1 VPSLPRGAAH
11 EKRKAGFG
19 GWPDRGSVPVHRQ
32 QRTADGDGILGKKL
46 GSFVFGAIA
55 FALLMVPAPLGAS
68 DRHEAGTQLSLQS
81 GPAANTGPRASRA
94 RPGTQAAPL
103 GAVRYFVEFR
113 SRTGFYGH
121 TYVVYGQLDS
131 RGKRTDVHYAG
142 LYPEGGPVG
151 FMLGHVLPVPAT
163 VDAVED
169 DLTDPVTEAY
179 LRMVTPEE
187 FAKITAVIERL
198 RANTQLWNALLN
210 NCNDFAA
217 ELAQQLGLRTPS
229 TLLIPELFISE
240 LREMNG
246 S

>member
-1 VPSLPRGAAH
+1 VPAR
-11 EKRKAGFG
+11 RRDC
-19 GWPDRGSVPVHRQ
+19 DR
-32 QRTADGDGILGKKL
+32 DGDGILGKKL
-46 GSFVFGAIA
+46 GLLVFGVV
-55 FALLMVPAPLGAS
+55 ALVLVMGPAPLGAS
-68 DRHEAGTQLSLQS
+68 DRQAARAQPSLQFL
-81 GPAANTGPRASRA
+81 PAAQAGPRAGRPA
-94 RPGTQAAPL
+94 RGPQSAPL
-103 GAVRYFVEFR
+103 NAARYFIEFR

-121 TYVVYGQLDS
+121 TYVVYGQVDS

-169 DLTDPVTEAY
+169 DLTDPVTETY
-179 LRMVTPEE
+179 LRMVTAEE
-187 FAKITAVIERL
+187 FAKITAAIDRL
-198 RANTQLWNALLN
+198 RANTQLWSALLN

-217 ELAQQLGLRTPS
+217 ELAQELGLRTPS
-229 TLLIPELFISE
+229 TLLIPELFVSG

>member
-1 VPSLPRGAAH
+1 V
-11 EKRKAGFG
+11 
-19 GWPDRGSVPVHRQ
+19 
-32 QRTADGDGILGKKL
+32 DGNGILGNKL
-46 GSFVFGAIA
+46 GSLVFAAIA
-55 FALLMVPAPLGAS
+55 LALLLVPAPLGAS
-68 DRHEAGTQLSLQS
+68 ERHEAGAQLSLQS
-81 GPAANTGPRASRA
+81 GPAVWSGGRARS

-121 TYVVYGQLDS
+121 TYVVYGRLDG
-131 RGKRTDVHYAG
+131 RGKRADLHYAG

-163 VDAVED
+163 LDAVED
-169 DLTDPVTEAY
+169 DLTDPVTESY
-179 LRMVTPEE
+179 LRIVTAEE
-187 FAKITAVIERL
+187 FAKIVAAIDRL
-198 RANTQLWNALLN
+198 RVNTQLWNALLN

-217 ELAQQLGLRTPS
+217 ELAQELGLRTPS
-229 TLLIPELFISE
+229 TLLIPELFVSG

>member
-1 VPSLPRGAAH
+1 MPARRH
-11 EKRKAGFG
+11 
-19 GWPDRGSVPVHRQ
+19 H
-32 QRTADGDGILGKKL
+32 RTADGDGILGKKL
-46 GSFVFGAIA
+46 GSLVFGALA

-68 DRHEAGTQLSLQS
+68 DRHEAGAQLSLQS
-81 GPAANTGPRASRA
+81 GPAANTGPRAPQA
-94 RPGTQAAPL
+94 RPETPAARPD
-103 GAVRYFVEFR
+103 AVRYFVEFR

-121 TYVVYGQLDS
+121 TYVVYGQIDG
-131 RGKRTDVHYAG
+131 RGKRTDVRYAG

-169 DLTDPVTEAY
+169 DLIDPVTEAY
-179 LRMVTPEE
+179 LRIVTAEE
-187 FAKITAVIERL
+187 FAKITKVIDRL

-217 ELAQQLGLRTPS
+217 ELAQKLGLRTPS
-229 TLLIPELFISE
+229 TLLIPELFVSE

>member
-1 VPSLPRGAAH
+1 MPDSAVGWTHTAAGQP
-11 EKRKAGFG
+11 AS
-19 GWPDRGSVPVHRQ
+19 P
-32 QRTADGDGILGKKL
+32 TADGDGLLGKKL

-55 FALLMVPAPLGAS
+55 SALVVPAPLGAS
-68 DRHEAGTQLSLQS
+68 DRHEARAQLSLQS
-81 GPAANTGPRASRA
+81 GPAANTGPRASQT
-94 RPGTQAAPL
+94 RPETQAAPL
-103 GAVRYFVEFR
+103 NAVRYFVEFR

-121 TYVVYGQLDS
+121 TYVVYGQLDG

-179 LRMVTPEE
+179 LRIVTAEE
-187 FAKITAVIERL
+187 FAKITAAIGRL

-217 ELAQQLGLRTPS
+217 ELAQELRLRTPS
-229 TLLIPELFISE
+229 TLLIPELFVSG

>member
-1 VPSLPRGAAH
+1 LDRKLAAL
-11 EKRKAGFG
+11 
-19 GWPDRGSVPVHRQ
+19 
-32 QRTADGDGILGKKL
+32 T
-46 GSFVFGAIA
+46 FGAIA

-68 DRHEAGTQLSLQS
+68 DRQEAGARLSLQS
-81 GPAANTGPRASRA
+81 GPAASTGPRAAQA
-94 RPGTQAAPL
+94 RPETQAARPDAL
-103 GAVRYFVEFR
+103 RYFVEFR

-121 TYVVYGQLDS
+121 TYVVYGRIDG

-169 DLTDPVTEAY
+169 DLIDPVTERY
-179 LRMVTPEE
+179 LRILTVEE
-187 FAKITAVIERL
+187 FAKVTAMVGRL

-217 ELAQQLGLRTPS
+217 ELAQELGLRTPS
-229 TLLIPELFISE
+229 TLLIPELFISG

>member
-1 VPSLPRGAAH
+1 M
-11 EKRKAGFG
+11 
-19 GWPDRGSVPVHRQ
+19 
-32 QRTADGDGILGKKL
+32 DGNGILGNKL
-46 GSFVFGAIA
+46 GSLVFAAIA
-55 FALLMVPAPLGAS
+55 LALLLVPAPLGAS
-68 DRHEAGTQLSLQS
+68 ERHEAGAQLSLQS
-81 GPAANTGPRASRA
+81 GPAVWSGGRARS

-121 TYVVYGQLDS
+121 TYVVYGRLDG
-131 RGKRTDVHYAG
+131 RGKRADLHYAG

-163 VDAVED
+163 LDAVED
-169 DLTDPVTEAY
+169 DLTDPVTESY
-179 LRMVTPEE
+179 LRIVTAEE
-187 FAKITAVIERL
+187 FAKIVAAIDRL
-198 RANTQLWNALLN
+198 RVNTQLWNALLN

-217 ELAQQLGLRTPS
+217 ELAQELGLRTPS
-229 TLLIPELFISE
+229 TLLIPELFVSG

>member
-1 VPSLPRGAAH
+1 M
-11 EKRKAGFG
+11 
-19 GWPDRGSVPVHRQ
+19 
-32 QRTADGDGILGKKL
+32 DGDGILRL
-46 GSFVFGAIA
+46 GSIALGAMA
-55 FALLMVPAPLGAS
+55 FALIIVSAALGAS
-68 DRHEAGTQLSLQS
+68 ERQLAKAQFSPPS
-81 GPAANTGPRASRA
+81 GLAANAEPRASRA
-94 RPGTQAAPL
+94 APEGQAAQL
-103 GAVRYFVEFR
+103 NAARYFVEFR

-131 RGKRTDVHYAG
+131 RGKRSQVRYAG

-169 DLTDPVTEAY
+169 DLTDPVTERY
-179 LRMVTPEE
+179 LRILSAEE
-187 FAKITAVIERL
+187 FAKITAAIGRL
-198 RANTQLWNALLN
+198 RGNTQLWNAVLN

-217 ELAQQLGLRTPS
+217 ELAQELGLRTPS
-229 TLLIPELFISE
+229 TLLIPELFVGG

>member
-1 VPSLPRGAAH
+1 MTGL
-11 EKRKAGFG
+11 
-19 GWPDRGSVPVHRQ
+19 
-32 QRTADGDGILGKKL
+32 
-46 GSFVFGAIA
+46 
-55 FALLMVPAPLGAS
+55 ALLGAS
-68 DRHEAGTQLSLQS
+68 ERLEATAQPSLQS
-81 GPAANTGPRASRA
+81 GPAAQAGPRVAPPA
-94 RPGTQAAPL
+94 PGPQSTPL
-103 GAVRYFVEFR
+103 NAVRYFIEFR

-121 TYVVYGQLDS
+121 TYVVYGRIDS
-131 RGKRTDVHYAG
+131 RGKRADVHYAG

-169 DLTDPVTEAY
+169 DLTDPVTETY
-179 LRMVTPEE
+179 LRIVTAEE
-187 FAKITAVIERL
+187 FAKITAAIDRL

-217 ELAQQLGLRTPS
+217 ELAEELGLRTPS
-229 TLLIPELFISE
+229 TLLIPELFVSG